1 MKNIKTEV
9 AVMGSGL
16 AGLSAALTLA
26 ERGVDVTLFEKRPF
40 QGGALSNTP
49 MCTMAVKNDRKF
61 QDRAFEVH
69 CEFTNYSGN
78 MGLARRWI
86 NNSWRI
92 PEFIKGLGLDFLGVV
107 ETKYEEIGTINGYTG
122 GFPKGMN
129 LGDYYLL
136 KARGKG
142 HGAALIC
149 LRARLR
155 LEKLG
160 AHLYFNSKLSQI
172 LTEDGKV
179 TGAIVEDNKTGEK
192 TQVDCKAV
200 VVATGGFSDNPEM
213 IQENSPFVYTDK
225 DCSGNGNVFFNHF
238 YNGQMD
244 GDGHK
249 AVWAVGGAKAP
260 AAMYGRH
267 LPGPGII
274 GYVPWLPKDDN
285 NLVTVNEQ
293 PYLMVNAYGE
303 RFINEAHGQTSINMS
318 AAMMSQPGKIAYLI
332 FDDAAIDHL
341 AEVGTDYA
349 YMIFPAQKI
358 TGLREQIDRVINV
371 YGSKNICKADSL
383 EELAEKAGIE
393 KEGLQKTVARYNSLC
408 DQGYD
413 EDFGKAPQYLYP
425 VRTGKLYCIRVA
437 TCCYGTVGGIRVN
450 KNCEVIK
457 EDLKPI
463 RGLYSAGDCMAGE
476 LYGYPAR
483 TVCNLST
490 VSFTTGFIC
499 ADEAERYIKEGE

>member
-1 MKNIKTEV
+1 MKTIKTEV

-16 AGLSAALTLA
+16 AGLSAALTLV
-26 ERGVDVTLFEKRPF
+26 ERGVKVALFEKRPF

-49 MCTMAVKNDRKF
+49 MCTMAVKKDRKF

-92 PEFIKGLGLDFLGVV
+92 PEFIKGLGLDFEGVV
-107 ETKYEEIGTINGYTG
+107 ETKYEELGNINAYTG

-129 LGDYYLL
+129 IGDYYLL

-142 HGAALIC
+142 HGGALIC
-149 LRARLR
+149 LRAANKIR
-155 LEKLG
+155 ELG
-160 AHLYFNSKLSQI
+160 GEIYFNTGVKSI
-172 LTEDGKV
+172 LTESGKAC
-179 TGAIVEDNKTGEK
+179 GAIVRTRDGEEIR
-192 TQVDCKAV
+192 VDCKAV
-200 VVATGGFSDNPEM
+200 IVATGGFSDDPEM
-213 IQENSPFVYTDK
+213 IREYTPFTYTDK
-225 DCSGNGNVFFNHF
+225 DCSGDGNVFFNHF

-249 AVWAVGGAKAP
+249 AVWAAGGAKAP

-267 LPGPGII
+267 VPGPGII
-274 GYVPWLPKDDN
+274 GFVPWLPKDEN
-285 NLVTVNEQ
+285 NLITVNEQ

-303 RFINEAHGQTSINMS
+303 RFINEAHGQTSINIT
-318 AAMMSQPGKIAYLI
+318 AGLLNQPGKVGYLI
-332 FDDAAIDHL
+332 FDDASIDRL
-341 AEVGTDYA
+341 AEVGTDYS

-358 TGLREQIDRVINV
+358 TGLREQIDRVINE
-371 YGSKNICKADSL
+371 YGSKNVFKADSL
-383 EELAEKAGIE
+383 DDLAAQTGIE
-393 KEGLQKTVARYNSLC
+393 AEGLKKTVERYNSLC

-425 VRTGKLYCIRVA
+425 VRTGKLYCIRIA

-450 KNCEVIK
+450 SNCEVIR

-463 RGLYSAGDCMAGE
+463 QGLYAAGDCMAGE
-476 LYGYPAR
+476 LYGYPSR
-483 TVCNLST
+483 TVCNVST

-499 ADEAERYIKEGE
+499 ADEAEKYVKEGK

>member
-1 MKNIKTEV
+1 MRTIETDV

-26 ERGVDVTLFEKRPF
+26 ERGVRVALFEKRPF

-49 MCTMAVKNDRKF
+49 MITMAVKKDRKF

-69 CEFTNYSGN
+69 CEFTNYNGN

-86 NNSWRI
+86 NESWRI
-92 PEFIKGLGLDFLGVV
+92 PEFIKNLGLDFLGVV
-107 ETKYEEIGTINGYTG
+107 ETEYEEIGTINAYTG

-149 LRARLR
+149 LRAARK
-155 LEKLG
+155 LESLG
-160 AHLYFNSKLSQI
+160 GEIHYNTGLKELLVDN
-172 LTEDGKV
+172 GKCC
-179 TGAIVEDNKTGEK
+179 GAIVREKSGEEI
-192 TQVDCKAV
+192 QVNAKAV
-200 VVATGGFSDNPEM
+200 IVATGGFSDNPVM
-213 IQENSPFVYTDK
+213 IRENTPFTYTDK
-225 DCSGNGNVFFNHF
+225 NCSGDGNVFFNHF
-238 YNGQMD
+238 LNGQMD

-249 AVWAVGGAKAP
+249 AVWAAGGAKAP

-267 LPGPGII
+267 VPGPGIV
-274 GYVPWLPKDDN
+274 GFVPWLPTDDN
-285 NLVTVNEQ
+285 KLITVNEQ
-293 PYLMVNAYGE
+293 PYLLVNAYGE
-303 RFINEAHGQTSINMS
+303 RFINEAHGQTSINVS
-318 AAMMSQPGKIAYLI
+318 AAMMNQPGKIAYLI

-341 AEVGTDYA
+341 EQVGTDYA

-358 TGLREQIDRVINV
+358 TGLREQIDRVIEK
-371 YGSKNICKADSL
+371 YGSKNLFKADNL
-383 EELAEKAGIE
+383 EELAEKTGIE
-393 KEGLQKTVARYNSLC
+393 KEGLLRTVARYNSLC

-450 KNCEVIK
+450 KNCEVIR

-463 RGLYSAGDCMAGE
+463 KGLYSAGDCMAGE

-490 VSFTTGFIC
+490 VCFTTGLIC
-499 ADEAERYIKEGE
+499 ADEAEAYVKGEN

>member
-1 MKNIKTEV
+1 MKTIQTQV

-26 ERGVDVTLFEKRPF
+26 ERGVDVALFEKRPF

-49 MCTMAVKNDRKF
+49 MITMAVKKDRRF
-61 QDRAFEVH
+61 QDRAFEMH

-86 NNSWRI
+86 NESWRI
-92 PEFIKGLGLDFLGVV
+92 PEFIENLGLDFLGIV
-107 ETKYEEIGTINGYTG
+107 ETKYEEIGTINAYTG

-149 LRARLR
+149 LRAARKI
-155 LEKLG
+155 EQLG
-160 AHLYFNSKLSQI
+160 GKIYFNTGVKEVLV
-172 LTEDGKV
+172 ENNKV
-179 TGAIVEDNKTGEK
+179 TGAIVKTTDGEEIK
-192 TQVDCKAV
+192 VECQAV
-200 VVATGGFSDNPEM
+200 VIATGGFSDDPEM
-213 IQENSPFVYTDK
+213 IKEHTPFTYTDK
-225 DCSGNGNVFFNHF
+225 NCSGDGNVFFNHF
-238 YNGQMD
+238 YNGKMD

-274 GYVPWLPKDDN
+274 GFVPWLPIDGN
-285 NLVTVNEQ
+285 NLITVNEQ

-303 RFINEAHGQTSINMS
+303 RFINEAHGQTSINVS
-318 AAMMSQPGKIAYLI
+318 AAMMNQPGKVAYLI

-341 AEVGTDYA
+341 AEVGTDYS

-358 TGLREQIDRVINV
+358 TGLREQIDRVINE
-371 YGSKNICKADSL
+371 YGSKNVFKADSI
-383 EELAEKAGIE
+383 EELADQTGIE
-393 KEGLQKTVARYNSLC
+393 KEALLKTVARYNNLC

-413 EDFGKAPQYLYP
+413 EDFGKPAQYLYP
-425 VRTGKLYCIRVA
+425 VRTGKIYCMRLA

-450 KNCEVIK
+450 QNCEVIK

-463 RGLYSAGDCMAGE
+463 KGLYSAGDCMAGE

-490 VSFTTGFIC
+490 VCFSTGFIC
-499 ADEAERYIKEGE
+499 ADEAEKYVKEGK